1 MQQLSQDLG
10 IFMLCFSFHLDYLA
24 QSSPK
29 EIGLIISNYFP
40 SNLCSMHVCGKLIPR
55 QKHLSKLKEIGLR
68 SQYMLTILGSIVD
81 TVLEGEGHMTSER
94 AREYSL

>member
-1 MQQLSQDLG
+1 
-10 IFMLCFSFHLDYLA
+10 
-24 QSSPK
+24 
-29 EIGLIISNYFP
+29 
-40 SNLCSMHVCGKLIPR
+40 MHVCGKLIPR